1 MSWGLEKLSEEHRIP
16 KEFTDYMKQ
25 VRKLDF
31 EQKPDYIGLRGIFK
45 ELFYKLGFEYDYQ
58 FDWVVK
64 NKQLAN
70 SIEGN
75 SSSQFGPFALR
86 DK

>member
-31 EQKPDYIGLRGIFK
+31 E
-45 ELFYKLGFEYDYQ
+45 
-58 FDWVVK
+58 
-64 NKQLAN
+64 
-70 SIEGN
+70 
-75 SSSQFGPFALR
+75 
-86 DK
+86 